1 MFVTHDQE
9 EALAMSDRIAI
20 MDHGRIAQLGTPE
33 ELYGTPVNAYVADF
47 IGSANVIPV
56 PAQAVPGQG
65 LRKAWC
71 ATSCAAATSTACG
84 ARAAWTRGVLIARPE
99 NWP

>member
-1 MFVTHDQE
+1 MREAGITTVFVTHDQE

-47 IGSANVIPV
+47 IGSANVIRCRPR
-56 PAQAVPGQG
+56 PCRAR

-71 ATSCAAATSTACG
+71 ATSCAAATSTACR
-84 ARAAWTRGVLIARPE
+84 ARAAWTRAAC
-99 NWP
+99 